1 MKLSGLSGISNV
13 VEQFQGMVL
22 NHKQTGP
29 QWDEQFMQ
37 AALAE
42 ARLALAEGE
51 FPVGCVL
58 AQDSKIIAQG
68 RRCNSGSAT
77 RNEIDHA
84 EIVALRSLLS
94 IRPSLDCSEITV
106 YSTLEPCLM
115 CYSTLL
121 LSGIRRFVWAYEDVM
136 GGGTA
141 LPLEQLAPLYRDMQ
155 VELVPGLLRHESL
168 SLFAQFFQNHSYW
181 QDSLLASHTC
191 AEF

>member
-1 MKLSGLSGISNV
+1 VQRIGTDKKKLRL
-13 VEQFQGMVL
+13 QQ
-22 NHKQTGP
+22 
-29 QWDEQFMQ
+29 DEQLMRT
-37 AALAE
+37 ALAE

-58 AQDSKIIAQG
+58 AQDGQIMAQG
-68 RRCNSGSAT
+68 RRCNSGSAS

-84 EIVALRSLLS
+84 EIVTLRSLLTA
-94 IRPSLDCSEITV
+94 RPSLDCSRITV

-141 LPLEQLAPLYRDMQ
+141 LPLEQLAPLYQNMQ
-155 VELVPGLLRHESL
+155 VKLAPDVLRRESL
-168 SLFAQFFQNHSYW
+168 ALFAQFFQTHSYW
-181 QDSLLASHTC
+181 QDSLLNSHTC
-191 AEF
+191 AEFQRTDSTNC

>member
-1 MKLSGLSGISNV
+1 
-13 VEQFQGMVL
+13 
-22 NHKQTGP
+22 
-29 QWDEQFMQ
+29 MQ

-58 AQDSKIIAQG
+58 AQDGKIIAQG
-68 RRCNSGSAT
+68 RRCNSGSAS

-84 EIVALRSLLS
+84 EIVTLRSLLAAL
-94 IRPSLDCSEITV
+94 PGVDCRKITV

-141 LPLEQLAPLYRDMQ
+141 LPLEQLAPLYQDMQ
-155 VELVPGLLRHESL
+155 VESVPGLLRRDSL
-168 SLFAQFFQNHSYW
+168 ALFAQFFQTHSYW
-181 QDSLLASHTC
+181 QGSLLASHTC
-191 AEF
+191 AEFQRTDSTNG